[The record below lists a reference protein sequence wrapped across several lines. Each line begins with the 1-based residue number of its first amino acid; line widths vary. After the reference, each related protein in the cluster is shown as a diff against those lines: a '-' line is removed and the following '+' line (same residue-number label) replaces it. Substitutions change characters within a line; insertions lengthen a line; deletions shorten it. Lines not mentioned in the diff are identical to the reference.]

1 MDELY
6 TCECRDGRTI
16 TGASRWSLYEL
27 RNLPPLELAKALE
40 ELLEFSRYYEATF
53 YFPTLSLK
61 SEIAHLSG
69 HYQHT
74 KQLAIACGVAAGSMT
89 VIWLLLVLIPYLRF
103 SGLAMLMAVLT
114 IVSIIVLVPFLL
126 RLASAQEDYNKR
138 LPRVRAK
145 LDNLS
150 QQEEKEIYGEYI
162 EYLIGGYLISPE
174 FSLSAEAQEFM
185 IQALRT
191 KRAGNIAEAAM
202 LCKKKFGKSPIPR
215 IITSLHSVN
224 GSVSRQ
230 QPRQEPRKINLNQIQ
245 NQAPDIKLLLQLS
258 SYLNSALQGY
268 ASTQRTTSTGPDSIA
283 STLTCEE
290 EALIEEYRYLR
301 EDEKKRIRRVVHSFH
316 TKQY

>member
-1 MDELY
+1 MEELY

-53 YFPTLSLK
+53 YYPVLSLK
-61 SEIAHLSG
+61 GEIAHLTSR
-69 HYQHT
+69 YQRA
-74 KQLAIACGVAAGSMT
+74 KQVAIALGVVAGSMT
-89 VIWLLLVLIPYLRF
+89 ALWLLLVLIPYLRF
-103 SGLAMLMAVLT
+103 SGLAMLMAALT
-114 IVSIIVLVPFLL
+114 LVSIVVLVPFLF
-126 RLASAQEDYNKR
+126 RLVSAQEDYSKR
-138 LPRVRAK
+138 LPRIRTK
-145 LDNLS
+145 LDNLG
-150 QQEEKEIYGEYI
+150 QQEEKEIYGEYV

-174 FSLSAEAQEFM
+174 FSLSADAQEFM

-224 GSVSRQ
+224 AASAGQRSRQ
-230 QPRQEPRKINLNQIQ
+230 QPQKVNLNQIQ
-245 NQAPDIKLLLQLS
+245 NQVPDMKLLLQLS
-258 SYLNSALQGY
+258 GYLNASLQAY
-268 ASTQRTTSTGPDSIA
+268 ASTQRATSTGPDTIA

-290 EALIEEYRYLR
+290 EALIEEYRYLK
-301 EDEKKRIRRVVHSFH
+301 DEERKRIRRVVHSFH

>member
-1 MDELY
+1 MEELY

-53 YFPTLSLK
+53 YYPALSLK
-61 SEIAHLSG
+61 DEMAQLSKRF
-69 HYQHT
+69 QQAR
-74 KQLAIACGVAAGSMT
+74 QLAVGFGVVTGCMTAA
-89 VIWLLLVLIPYLRF
+89 WLLTVLIPYLRF

-114 IVSIIVLVPFLL
+114 IVSIIVLIPFLF
-126 RLASAQEDYNKR
+126 RYISAQEDHSKR
-138 LPRVRAK
+138 LPRARAK
-145 LDNLS
+145 LDSLS

-174 FSLSAEAQEFM
+174 FSLSADAQEYM
-185 IQALRT
+185 VQTLRT

-215 IITSLHSVN
+215 IITSLQSVN
-224 GSVSRQ
+224 GSAPSSRPT
-230 QPRQEPRKINLNQIQ
+230 PRSVTPVQSQ
-245 NQAPDIKLLLQLS
+245 NQPPDMRLLLQLS
-258 SYLNSALQGY
+258 GSLNNALQTY
-268 ASTQRTTSTGPDSIA
+268 AATQKAPSTGPDSVA
-283 STLTCEE
+283 ATLTYEE
-290 EALIEEYRYLR
+290 ESLIEEYRYLQ

-316 TKQY
+316 TKKY